1 MFRRFALPLTVAT
14 LLAACGDS
22 AGGDPTT
29 TTVPTSPP
37 TATEYPV
44 EVAGVTIPSRP
55 ERILSGSATHTEILF
70 ALGAGDQVAGV
81 DLWSDFPA
89 EATDL
94 PRFDALDASVEAIA
108 DLDPDL
114 VILTF
119 DPGVVDGLA
128 ALGIP
133 VLVLD
138 APQDLDGVFAQYADI
153 ALAIDRAEEADALV
167 SRMRADIGEVVASMP
182 ETLRESTYY
191 HELDP
196 SFYSVTSDTFLGGL
210 YGALGLTSIADGTG
224 ESGYPQLSPEF
235 VIDSDPDFIFLAH
248 TAWSGDSP
256 ETVAD
261 RPGWES
267 LSAVVGGRV
276 VAVDES
282 LSSRWGP
289 RLVDYLRSIADVVLG
304 VTVP

>member
-1 MFRRFALPLTVAT
+1 MFRRIALPLTLALVV
-14 LLAACGDS
+14 AACG
-22 AGGDPTT
+22 GGTGADTT
-29 TTVPTSPP
+29 ITTVGSTSAAP
-37 TATEYPV
+37 AYPV
-44 EVAGVTIPSRP
+44 EVAGVTIPARP

-70 ALGAGDQVAGV
+70 ALGAGDQVAAV

-89 EATDL
+89 EIADL
-94 PRFDALDASVEAIA
+94 PRFDAFEASVEAIA

-128 ALGIP
+128 ALDIP

-138 APQDLDGVFAQYADI
+138 APTDLDGVFAQYSDI
-153 ALAIDRAEEADALV
+153 AVAIDRVDEAATLITE
-167 SRMRADIGEVVASMP
+167 MRSEIDDIIASLP
-182 ETLRESTYY
+182 QTLRESTYY

-196 SFYSVTSDTFLGGL
+196 SFYSVTSDTFLGSV
-210 YGALGLTSIADGTG
+210 YGVLGLTSIADGTG

-235 VIDSDPDFIFLAH
+235 VIDSNPDFVFLAH
-248 TAWSGDSP
+248 TTWSGDSP
-256 ETVAD
+256 DAVAQ

-267 LSAVVGGRV
+267 LSAVLGGRV
-276 VAVDES
+276 VAVDEG

-289 RLVDYLRSIADVVLG
+289 RIVEYMRSIADVVLA
-304 VTVP
+304 VAVP

>member
-1 MFRRFALPLTVAT
+1 MFRRIALPVT
-14 LLAACGDS
+14 LALVVAACG
-22 AGGDPTT
+22 GGTGADTTT
-29 TTVPTSPP
+29 TTVGSI
-37 TATEYPV
+37 AAAYPV
-44 EVAGVTIPSRP
+44 EVAGVTIPARP

-70 ALGAGDQVAGV
+70 ALGAGDQVAAV
-81 DLWSDFPA
+81 DLWSDFPPEIA
-89 EATDL
+89 DL
-94 PRFDALDASVEAIA
+94 PRFDAFEASVEAIA

-138 APQDLDGVFAQYADI
+138 APTDLEGVFAQYADL
-153 ALAIDRAEEADALV
+153 AVAIDRVDEAADLIAG
-167 SRMRADIGEVVASMP
+167 MRDEIDDIIASLP
-182 ETLRESTYY
+182 QTLLDSTYY

-196 SFYSVTSDTFLGGL
+196 SFYSVTSDTFLGSV
-210 YGALGLTSIADGTG
+210 YGMLGLTSIADGTG

-235 VIDSDPDFIFLAH
+235 VIDSDPDFVFLAH

-256 ETVAD
+256 DSVAQ

-267 LSAVVGGRV
+267 LSAVVGDRV
-276 VAVDES
+276 VAVDEG

-289 RLVDYLRSIADVVLG
+289 RIVEYMRSIADVVLG
-304 VTVP
+304 VAVP

>member
-1 MFRRFALPLTVAT
+1 MFRRTALPLTLALVV
-14 LLAACGDS
+14 AACG
-22 AGGDPTT
+22 GGYGADPTT
-29 TTVPTSPP
+29 TTVGSTAAPT
-37 TATEYPV
+37 YPV
-44 EVAGVTIPSRP
+44 EVAGVTISSRP

-70 ALGAGDQVAGV
+70 ALGAGDQVAAV
-81 DLWSDFPA
+81 DLWSDFPP
-89 EATDL
+89 EIEDL
-94 PRFDALDASVEAIA
+94 PRFDAFEASVEAIA

-138 APQDLDGVFAQYADI
+138 APADLDGVFAQFTDI
-153 ALAIDRAEEADALV
+153 AVAVDRVDEGAALIAAMRSEID
-167 SRMRADIGEVVASMP
+167 DIVASLP
-182 ETLRESTYY
+182 QTLRESTYY

-196 SFYSVTSDTFLGGL
+196 SFYSVTSDTFLGSV

-235 VIDSDPDFIFLAH
+235 VIDSNPDYVFLAH

-256 ETVAD
+256 DTVAQ

-267 LSAVVGGRV
+267 LSAVLGDRV
-276 VAVDES
+276 VAVDEG

-289 RLVDYLRSIADVVLG
+289 RIVEYMRSIADVVLA
-304 VTVP
+304 VAVP